1 VSDHR
6 ERDPAP
12 PGGWP
17 PPGHRQPYA
26 PQTAG
31 WDTPHPRQPGPP
43 PGGPP
48 VAAQSPFWP
57 PSPGQNPYPPAG
69 YPSGGPI
76 SPPYPPAAFGLPW
89 QQPLPARRAKK
100 WIWFTATAAVVFG
113 GVVGLVVWLVA
124 PPPARPSVAITELD
138 DGVRIGYPTAPV
150 TIDIFDE
157 PICPPCSRFVTSS
170 SADLQRAV
178 NAGKIVLRY
187 HLLNFLDGRSASGD
201 YSTRAVA
208 ASFCIAETKNSTTYP
223 NFYVDLFA
231 SNFQPAEHASTDRS
245 DAELAHLAQSVGAP
259 TSVGDCITS
268 HRLFETAKTKAAN
281 AQTTLENLNS
291 GVDTPTV
298 FNGTTKV
305 DETSP
310 GWVDDLMKSS

>member
-1 VSDHR
+1 MSDHR
-6 ERDPAP
+6 EHDSAP
-12 PGGWP
+12 PGGRP
-17 PPGHRQPYA
+17 PPDHRQPYA

-43 PGGPP
+43 PGWPP
-48 VAAQSPFWP
+48 VPARPPFWP
-57 PSPGQNPYPPAG
+57 PPPGQNPYPAAG
-69 YPSGGPI
+69 YPSGGPMR
-76 SPPYPPAAFGLPW
+76 PPYPPAPFGPPW
-89 QQPLPARRAKK
+89 QQPLPTRRTKK
-100 WIWFTATAAVVFG
+100 WMWFTATAAVIFG
-113 GVVGLVVWLVA
+113 CVVGLVVWLAA
-124 PPPARPSVAITELD
+124 PPRARPSVALTELD
-138 DGVRIGYPTAPV
+138 DGVQIGYPTAPV

-178 NAGKIVLRY
+178 NADKIVLRY
-187 HLLNFLDGRSASGD
+187 HLLNFLDGRSASDD

-208 ASFCIAETKNSTTYP
+208 ASLCIAETENSATYS

-245 DAELAHLAQSVGAP
+245 DAELARLAQSVGAP

-268 HRLFETAKTKAAN
+268 RRLFDTAKTKAAN
-281 AQTTLENLNS
+281 AQRTLENLNS
-291 GVDTPTV
+291 QVDTPTV

-310 GWVDDLMKSS
+310 GWVDGLMKSS